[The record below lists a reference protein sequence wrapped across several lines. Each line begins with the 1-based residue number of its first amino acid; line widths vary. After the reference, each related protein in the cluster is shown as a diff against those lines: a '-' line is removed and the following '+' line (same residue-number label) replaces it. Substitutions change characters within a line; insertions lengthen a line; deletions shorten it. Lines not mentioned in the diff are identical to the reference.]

1 MISLRL
7 YQWSR
12 FSTAL
17 LKIALVVLLVSG
29 SVYGKQPLVSPAVYK
44 AVQNAEKH
52 LANAAYAKA
61 LKPLKALLVESKS
74 GSYDQAIVW
83 KTIGAVYAAQGKYQ
97 SAANALE
104 KSLIGDALP
113 EQQRLDVQ
121 YNLGQ
126 VYLALEQYQKALA
139 ILKPWIAQNQ
149 SPTEHNN
156 LLLAQLY
163 SQLHQYDQAL
173 VYAKRLLKS
182 KNNPPESHYKLVI
195 ALNFELKKYA
205 DAGRLLE
212 SLLQRFP
219 DNKTYW
225 QQLVASHQY
234 SGDYHKATA
243 VKDLAYRAKILDRPD
258 DIMQLVQ
265 LYNYTGSPYL
275 AAQLFENE
283 IERGK
288 LPKSTK
294 NLTQLSDIWLQA
306 REYKKA
312 ATTLSKA
319 AKRLDSGQV
328 YQRLGGLYI
337 EQQDWKNA
345 HQALKSAVQKGG
357 LKKPGNAWLLYGMCA
372 HELKLDREA
381 KQAFA
386 KAMNYA
392 NTRNSAQQ
400 WLSAIENNDF

>member
-1 MISLRL
+1 MILLRPCQGL
-7 YQWSR
+7 R
-12 FSTAL
+12 FS
-17 LKIALVVLLVSG
+17 IALFKLVF
-29 SVYGKQPLVSPAVYK
+29 VCLMVCVPAYGKQPLVSPAVYK

-52 LANAAYAKA
+52 LANSAYAKA

-83 KTIGAVYAAQGKYQ
+83 KTIGAIYAAEGKYQ

-104 KSLIGDALP
+104 KSLVGDALP
-113 EQQRLDVQ
+113 EQQRLDAQ

-126 VYLALEQYQKALA
+126 VYLALKQYRKALSV
-139 ILKPWIAQNQ
+139 LKPWIAQNQ
-149 SPTEHNN
+149 SPTAHNN

-163 SQLHQYDQAL
+163 SQLQQYDKAL

-182 KNNPPESHYKLVI
+182 KNPPESHYKLVI
-195 ALNFELKKYA
+195 ALDFELKKYA

-243 VKDLAYRAKILDRPD
+243 VKDLAYRAKVLDRPD

-265 LYNYTGSPYL
+265 LYHYTGSPYL
-275 AAQLFENE
+275 AAQLLEKE
-283 IERGK
+283 IKRGK
-288 LPKSTK
+288 IPKSTK

-306 REYKKA
+306 REYQKA
-312 ATTLSKA
+312 ASTLSKV

-357 LKKPGNAWLLYGMCA
+357 LKKPGNTWLLYGMCA

-392 NTRNSAQQ
+392 YTRNSAQQ
-400 WLSAIENNDF
+400 WLSAIENNNF